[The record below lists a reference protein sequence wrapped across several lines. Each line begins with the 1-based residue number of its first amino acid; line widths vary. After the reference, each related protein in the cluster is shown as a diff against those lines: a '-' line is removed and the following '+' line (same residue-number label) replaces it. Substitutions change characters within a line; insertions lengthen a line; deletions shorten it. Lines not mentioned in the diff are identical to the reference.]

1 MLQSMGS
8 QSVRHNL
15 ATEQNTHTQNERPCF
30 HQNLDTRLPRYA
42 ATAEVSLRPFEEDTN
57 LEGDGVFS
65 GDQIKKAL
73 KAYSYLSGGEVVMMM
88 KVSF

>member
-73 KAYSYLSGGEVVMMM
+73 KAYSHPIGCEVV
-88 KVSF
+88 STSLWF

>member
-1 MLQSMGS
+1 M
-8 QSVRHNL
+8 
-15 ATEQNTHTQNERPCF
+15 RP
-30 HQNLDTRLPRYA
+30 PGYA
-42 ATAEVSLRPFEEDTN
+42 ATTEVSVRPFEEDTK

-73 KAYSYLSGGEVVMMM
+73 KAYCYLSGGEVVMMM